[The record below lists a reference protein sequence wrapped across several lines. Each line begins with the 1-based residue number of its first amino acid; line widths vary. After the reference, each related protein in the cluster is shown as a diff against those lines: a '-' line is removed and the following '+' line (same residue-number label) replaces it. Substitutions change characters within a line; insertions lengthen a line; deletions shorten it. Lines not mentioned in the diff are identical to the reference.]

1 MGINFWH
8 AAYLGANLVK
18 GDRERLNRELDDL
31 VKHGI
36 TNLRIMASSEESSLK
51 MSLKPAFQTAPG
63 KYNDTLLKGLDYAL
77 NEMGKRNMKAIMV
90 MNNYWQW
97 SGGMSQ
103 YINWV
108 TGKPI
113 IDPDVSGDWNGFQ
126 ALSATFYTNKK
137 ANELFHDYIRVLVN
151 RINTFSNIKYK
162 DDPTIMSWE
171 LANEPRPAPDAVTDS
186 TDRQAF
192 YKWIDETAS
201 FIKQLDQNH
210 LVTTGSEGTKGSR
223 ESMEIYE
230 KSSMSPSVDYVTF
243 HIWPKNW
250 SWYNAKNPSGTFDT
264 TMLLTLQYFNEH
276 LEMARKLRK
285 PTVLEEFGLER
296 DNGAISPDSSTTY
309 RDKFLS
315 TLMSTLVDSV
325 HSGAPV
331 AGFNYWTWGGE
342 GRAAHPDGWWRPG
355 DSFMGDPPQE
365 QQGLNS
371 IFNSDSTT
379 LTIFDK
385 YKTQLVQP

>member
-1 MGINFWH
+1 
-8 AAYLGANLVK
+8 
-18 GDRERLNRELDDL
+18 
-31 VKHGI
+31 
-36 TNLRIMASSEESSLK
+36 
-51 MSLKPAFQTAPG
+51 
-63 KYNDTLLKGLDYAL
+63 
-77 NEMGKRNMKAIMV
+77 MGKRNMKAIMV
-90 MNNYWQW
+90 LNNYWQW

-126 ALSATFYTNKK
+126 AFSATFYTNKE
-137 ANELFHDYIRVLVN
+137 ANELFHDYIRMLLD
-151 RINTFSNIKYK
+151 RTNTYSNIKYK
-162 DDPTIMSWE
+162 NDPAIMTWE

-186 TDRQAF
+186 ADRQAF

-210 LVTTGSEGTKGSR
+210 LITTGSEGTKGSR

-250 SWYNAKNPSGTFDT
+250 SWYNAKNPSKTFDT

-276 LEMARKLRK
+276 LEMARKLGK

-309 RDKFLS
+309 RDKFL
-315 TLMSTLVDSV
+315 TTIVKTLVDSI
-325 HSGAPV
+325 HNGAPI

-379 LTIFDK
+379 LGIFDK
-385 YKTQLVQP
+385 YKNELVQP